1 VIRATAAGNDNYNA
15 GSKDITVTVTVGKA
29 ANPIS
34 VTTPQSWSEAF
45 ATTAKT
51 KTITAATNAQ

>member
-1 VIRATAAGNDNYNA
+1 VQATFAATDNYNA
-15 GSKDITVTVTVGKA
+15 VVATDNFTIAKA

-51 KTITAATNAQ
+51 KTITAATNGQ

>member
-1 VIRATAAGNDNYNA
+1 VQATFAATSNYNEVVA
-15 GSKDITVTVTVGKA
+15 TDNFTIAKA

-34 VTTPQSWSEAF
+34 VTASQSWSEAF

-51 KTITAATNAQ
+51 KTITAATNNQ